1 MDKKQEV
8 GETAKGMFEEVELA
22 FDLQQYILH
31 SKDAKVSK
39 KLYEKIVGFAPD
51 TLLSVTKKIQSPLE
65 IISVKEVDNE
75 FIKTAFPS
83 VKF

>member
-39 KLYEKIVGFAPD
+39 KLYEKIVSFAPD